1 MFRKTF
7 FTANFGFR
15 AKNVTIDD
23 ETEYQLTSERFEMT
37 NLPQFSR
44 ALLHPRYWGTWFGIG
59 LLYLLVQLPYPV
71 LFPIGCGLGRLAKRL
86 MKRRVN
92 IVRRNLELCFPEM
105 SLDKREQ
112 LVTANFESVGMG
124 LIETGM
130 AWFWPDSRINRW
142 CHYEGADK
150 VKEIINSGQGV
161 LLIGIHF
168 LTLELGARIFGI
180 KTPGIGV
187 YRPNNNPLIDW
198 IQTKGR
204 MRSNKSMLD
213 RKDLKGMIR
222 ALKQGNIIWYA
233 PDHDYGPRG
242 SVFMPFFAVEQA
254 ATTTGTYTLAK
265 LSGASIVPF
274 VPRRLPQ
281 GKGYEL
287 IILHPER
294 TPPLESPEETA
305 RWMNTIVEQ
314 CINMAPEQYMW
325 LHRRFKTRPEGM
337 PDRYQ

>member
-1 MFRKTF
+1 
-7 FTANFGFR
+7 
-15 AKNVTIDD
+15 
-23 ETEYQLTSERFEMT
+23 MT
-37 NLPQFSR
+37 NLPQFSF
-44 ALLHPRYWGTWFGIG
+44 ALLHPRYWGAWLGVG
-59 LLYLLVQLPYPV
+59 LLYLLVQLPYP
-71 LFPIGCGLGRLAKRL
+71 LLYHFGCKLGRLSMRL
-86 MKRRVN
+86 MKRRAS

-105 SLDKREQ
+105 TVEQREKM
-112 LVTANFESVGMG
+112 VISNFESVGMG

-130 AWFWPDSRINRW
+130 AWFWPTQRINRW
-142 CHYEGADK
+142 CRYDGVEK
-150 VKEIINSGQGV
+150 VKSITESGQGV
-161 LLIGIHF
+161 LLIGVHF

-187 YRPNNNPLIDW
+187 YRPNDNPVLDW

-222 ALKQGNIIWYA
+222 ALKQGDIIWYA

-242 SVFMPFFAVEQA
+242 STFVPFFAVEQA

-274 VPRRLPQ
+274 VPRRLPG

-287 IILHPER
+287 TILTPER
-294 TPPLESPEETA
+294 TPPLVSPEETA
-305 RWMNTIVEQ
+305 RWMNGIIEH

-325 LHRRFKTRPEGM
+325 LHRRFKTRPEGVS
-337 PDRYQ
+337 DRYH